1 MLGGTLRQAGVIA
14 AAGLVA
20 LEHMVERL
28 ADDHARACRLHQGL
42 RAIDPA
48 WCAAELP
55 QTNIV
60 QVRVDT
66 SAAEAR
72 LWQARLAQ
80 AGVLVRTGS
89 AGLLRLVTH
98 RHIDDA
104 AVDSTL
110 QAFAR
115 LQHPT

>member
-1 MLGGTLRQAGVIA
+1 MRQAGVIA

-20 LEHMVERL
+20 LEHMVDRL
-28 ADDHARACRLHQGL
+28 AEDHARARRLHQGL
-42 RAIDPA
+42 RAIHPA

-60 QVRVDT
+60 QVRVGT
-66 SAAEAR
+66 SAADARLWEAR
-72 LWQARLAQ
+72 LAE

-98 RHIDDA
+98 RHIDDK

-110 QAFAR
+110 QTFTR
-115 LQHPT
+115 LHHDN